1 VGWLGEESGTVRGE
15 FPQFGPHF
23 DSRAKI
29 RAAGANRHDIAP
41 TAISIPKLTTIN
53 PAI

>member
-15 FPQFGPHF
+15 FPQIGPHF
-23 DSRAKI
+23 NSMAKI
-29 RAAGANRHDIAP
+29 RAAGANRRDIAP
-41 TAISIPKLTTIN
+41 TTISIPKLTTFN